1 MSRFARSHRVFY
13 FEEPVFEEGGPSLQI
28 NSCPRTH
35 IQVCTPVLPPGL
47 TAAAIVQQQ
56 RDLLDAFL
64 VEKGVVKYL
73 SWYYTPM
80 AREFSRHLEPVVVVY
95 DCMDELSAFS
105 AAPPTM
111 LQNEQ
116 ELFEAAA
123 LVFTGGASLFEAKRK
138 QHACVYLFPSSVDT
152 AHFAAGR
159 SPQPEPQDQA
169 AVPHPRIGYAG
180 VIDER
185 MDLNFLSE
193 VAARRPEWHLVLLG
207 PVTKI
212 DPATLPQAPNLHYFG
227 MKSYAEL
234 PAYLSGWKIGMLP
247 FARNESTRYI
257 SPTKTPEYLAAGLHV
272 ISTPI
277 QDVVKPYGELGLVG
291 IAEDAD
297 SFVELA
303 EDLLRRPPTKSHLE
317 RVDTYLS
324 FNSWDK
330 TWREMSERIAEAIEK
345 KSELQEKG
353 ISRDMT
359 STVSIKGPAHV

>member
-1 MSRFARSHRVFY
+1 
-13 FEEPVFEEGGPSLQI
+13 
-28 NSCPRTH
+28 
-35 IQVCTPVLPPGL
+35 VLPRGL
-47 TAAAIVQQQ
+47 TAAATVQHQ

-64 VEKGVVKYL
+64 VEKGITNFL
-73 SWYYTPM
+73 AWYYTPM
-80 AREFSRHLEPVVVVY
+80 AREFSRHLQPTLVVY
-95 DCMDELSAFS
+95 DCMDELSAFA

-116 ELFEAAA
+116 ELFEAAT

-152 AHFAAGR
+152 AHFAAAR
-159 SPQPEPQDQA
+159 STQPEPQDQA
-169 AVPHPRIGYAG
+169 AIPHPRIGYAG

-185 MDLNFLSE
+185 MDLDFLSE
-193 VAARRPEWHLVLLG
+193 IATRRPEWHLVLLG

-212 DPATLPQAPNLHYFG
+212 DPTTLPQPPNLHYLG
-227 MKSYAEL
+227 MKSYADL

-257 SPTKTPEYLAAGLHV
+257 SPTKTPEYLAAGLQV

-297 SFVELA
+297 EFVDLA
-303 EDLLRRPPTKSHLE
+303 EELLSRPPSKSHLQ
-317 RVDTYLS
+317 RVDAYLS
-324 FNSWDK
+324 LNSWDK
-330 TWREMSERIAEAIEK
+330 TWSGMSEHIAEAIDK
-345 KSELQEKG
+345 KSDTAEKG
-353 ISRDMT
+353 NRRHMT
-359 STVSIKGPAHV
+359 STLSFKGAAHV